1 MNKKVKILMIILCV
15 IAVVAIIVGIVMAN
29 IDSKEANEINNN
41 ETKEALDK
49 TDKENISAADII
61 GTGADLFNEAD
72 RIANESVNSMDALYG
87 DLVEAEILKYCDTKI
102 KAREAKTLMSL
113 LDQNGIE
120 YLFISST
127 GEIDESAKYVAT
139 ASFSENGR
147 IKQVIIEEQ

>member
-1 MNKKVKILMIILCV
+1 MNSKAKILIIALCV
-15 IAVVAIIVGIVMAN
+15 VVITAIVGIVIAN
-29 IDSKEANEINNN
+29 INVEETNNN

-49 TDKENISAADII
+49 TDKESISPADII

-87 DLVEAEILKYCDTKI
+87 DLVEAEILKYCDAKI

-147 IKQVIIEEQ
+147 IKQIIIEEQ